1 MADTEYDRSCRLVM
15 LLPPSLGG
23 LLPPGVHHPCL
34 MGCLLTVGQG
44 GLLTITGPSR
54 AKVFEQA
61 DRFLRILM
69 RRNPP
74 PPLSIAATLTSPCGG
89 DGVSSRRDGWQ
100 VIINAEISFAP
111 TSLEATILPPGSRN
125 VVRLPSTRAQDNGEA
140 RKA

>member
-1 MADTEYDRSCRLVM
+1 MSDHGDFCRLVM
-15 LLPPSLGG
+15 LLPPALGG
-23 LLPPGVHHPCL
+23 LLPPGVQHPCL

-44 GLLTITGPSR
+44 GVLTITGPSR

-74 PPLSIAATLTSPCGG
+74 PAMSIAATLTSPCG
-89 DGVSSRRDGWQ
+89 VRDGWQ
-100 VIINAEISFAP
+100 VIVNAEISFAP
-111 TSLEATILPPGSRN
+111 TSIEATTFDPRIENNRN
-125 VVRLPSTRAQDNGEA
+125 VVRLPDGEA

>member
-1 MADTEYDRSCRLVM
+1 MSEHGDFCRLVM
-15 LLPPSLGG
+15 LLPPALGG
-23 LLPPGVHHPCL
+23 LLPPGVQHPCL

-44 GLLTITGPSR
+44 GVLTITGPSR

-74 PPLSIAATLTSPCGG
+74 PAMSIAATLTSPCG
-89 DGVSSRRDGWQ
+89 VRDGWQ

-111 TSLEATILPPGSRN
+111 TAIEATVFDPRIENNRN
-125 VVRLPSTRAQDNGEA
+125 VVRLIDGEA

>member
-1 MADTEYDRSCRLVM
+1 MSCRLTM
-15 LLPPSLGG
+15 LLPPTLGG
-23 LLPPGVHHPCL
+23 LIPPGVQHPCL

-44 GLLTITGPSR
+44 GVLTITGPSQ

-61 DRFLRILM
+61 DRFLRILI

-74 PPLSIAATLTSPCGG
+74 PPLSIAATLTSPCG
-89 DGVSSRRDGWQ
+89 VRDGWQ

-111 TSLEATILPPGSRN
+111 TSIEATAFGPEIESNGN
-125 VVRLPSTRAQDNGEA
+125 VVRLPDGEA

>member
-1 MADTEYDRSCRLVM
+1 MSEHGDFCRLVM

-23 LLPPGVHHPCL
+23 LLAPGVQHPCL

-44 GLLTITGPSR
+44 GVLTITGPSR

-74 PPLSIAATLTSPCGG
+74 PAMSIAATLTSPCG
-89 DGVSSRRDGWQ
+89 VRDGWQ

-111 TSLEATILPPGSRN
+111 TAIEATVFDPRIENNRN
-125 VVRLPSTRAQDNGEA
+125 VVRLIDGEA